1 MSNFTC
7 VSKQESQPFNTVPAH
22 AFTMFPQ
29 LWKVM
34 DAIIGLIFIFHHIV
48 MPRSVA
54 VGYQHFFKTLLSQSS
69 G

>member
-1 MSNFTC
+1 
-7 VSKQESQPFNTVPAH
+7 
-22 AFTMFPQ
+22 MFPQ